1 MWWYMHLWT
10 WTGRRHLQVGFKH
23 WHLDRSQITR
33 EEEQDEEGEKS
44 VSVDVVAQS
53 RQELQAAFH
62 WNLDLE
68 HANKWC
74 KSGQQVCFASLLP

>member
-74 KSGQQVCFASLLP
+74 KSGQQVCK